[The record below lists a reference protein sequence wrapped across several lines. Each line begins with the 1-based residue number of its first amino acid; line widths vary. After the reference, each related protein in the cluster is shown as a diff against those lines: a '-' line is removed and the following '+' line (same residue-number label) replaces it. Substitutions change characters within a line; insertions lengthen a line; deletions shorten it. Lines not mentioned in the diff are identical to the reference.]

1 MPISVIVPARNEEK
15 NITAV
20 IDDLKKFIA
29 VNEVIIVEGNSTDE
43 TWKVAQSAQCD
54 NPDLVRAIQ
63 QDGSNKFNAVLC
75 GIAITTNNQI
85 MIWDA
90 DNTVSISNQLELM
103 NLAENEPM
111 SLWTGNR
118 LRGTRETGAMRFFNL
133 IGNHLFSLVWIPF
146 TGKNKIDTL
155 CGSKIFPKFLL
166 ENCPSTVLENDPFGD
181 FSILAAAYMSNTP
194 VKSIPVKYLA
204 RTYGNTNIHRWRH
217 GVKLLYIYL
226 VFISCVIN
234 PRNKKKI

>member
-15 NITAV
+15 NINAV
-20 IDDLKKFIA
+20 IDDLKKFIV

-43 TWKVAQSAQCD
+43 TWRVAQLAQRD

-63 QDGSNKFNAVLC
+63 QDGRDKFNAVLC
-75 GIAITTNNQI
+75 GMAITTNDQI

-103 NLAENEPM
+103 NFAENEPM

-133 IGNHLFSLVWIPF
+133 IGNHLFSLAWIPF

-155 CGSKIFPKFLL
+155 CGSKIFPKSLL

-194 VKSIPVKYLA
+194 VRSMPVKYLA

>member
-1 MPISVIVPARNEEK
+1 MPITVIVPARNEEK
-15 NITAV
+15 NLEGV
-20 IDDLKKFIA
+20 VRDLRDIA
-29 VNEVIIVEGNSTDE
+29 IVNQIVIVEGNSSDK
-43 TWKVAQSAQCD
+43 TWEVAKSLENQFQELIVS
-54 NPDLVRAIQ
+54 LQ
-63 QDGSNKFNAVLC
+63 QTGKNKFNAVLC
-75 GIAITTNNQI
+75 GIDVAKNDHI

-90 DNTVSISNQLELM
+90 DNTVLISDQFELM
-103 NLAENEPM
+103 NLAEKEPM

-118 LRGTRETGAMRFFNL
+118 LRGTREAGAMRFFNL

-155 CGSKIFPKFLL
+155 CGSKIFPKSLL

-181 FSILAAAYMSNTP
+181 FSILASAYMSDTP
-194 VKSIPVKYLA
+194 VRSLPVKYLA

-234 PRNKKKI
+234 PRNK